1 MSFKQQLAVPG
12 PLSWAE
18 KPHQWLRDGVHS
30 AYKSLVCSISGQRI
44 PFVRL
49 DDILSGL
56 QLLCFCAFITVY
68 TEPSAFPSVKAQSSL
83 QVQPTEESSASLQC
97 AWLNAYRLSA
107 FLLLTPGTVFL
118 SLASCSFLWPERFT
132 GNWPSSAWVPD
143 PLRAP
148 FCLLALLSSTNV
160 WDRKGY
166 LVTAY
171 VCGGSSFLTKVW
183 VEAPFPIWGR
193 PWHLAT

>member
-1 MSFKQQLAVPG
+1 MAERWC
-12 PLSWAE
+12 PLCL
-18 KPHQWLRDGVHS
+18 Q
-30 AYKSLVCSISGQRI
+30 I
-44 PFVRL
+44 F
-49 DDILSGL
+49 GL
-56 QLLCFCAFITVY
+56 QHLRPANSFCAAWWHSVWAAASLFLRLHNCLYRAFSLPICQGSEFTPSAAYRGVLCFPPVCLA
-68 TEPSAFPSVKAQSSL
+68 
-83 QVQPTEESSASLQC
+83 
-97 AWLNAYRLSA
+97 NAYRLSA